1 MHPQRTTLSKKRRS
15 ARTMRGLAAASVLPS
30 ALVLAAAFPVDGQ
43 PHSPAGS
50 VQSAIDRAN
59 VTRVQFLDAGNSF
72 FVDDIMGDADA
83 PVPVSIQLPSASQ
96 TPGAVLVVKGLPADF
111 SLSVGRKT
119 SETWTIPAEDAY
131 RLYLIPPKNFNGNF
145 ELEIQ
150 LKGARGASAD
160 ARRVWVDIGP
170 KRIMS
175 NAPAQATEQPQTGA
189 RAVAPRNSAAL
200 NTVSPEEEQALIARA
215 EKLLASNDIAAAR
228 LIFTRLAKRGSSRGA
243 LAMAQS
249 YDPAFLSRYNIA
261 GLKPDMEKARY
272 WYSLAADHGSE
283 DASRRLI
290 ALTKTP
296 E

>member
-1 MHPQRTTLSKKRRS
+1 MHPQRMTLSKRRRC
-15 ARTMRGLAAASVLPS
+15 ARALRGLAAAGVLPS
-30 ALVLAAAFPVDGQ
+30 ALVLAATLPVHGQ
-43 PHSPAGS
+43 LHAPATSG
-50 VQSAIDRAN
+50 QSALGEPHL
-59 VTRVQFLDAGNSF
+59 TRVQFLDAGNSF
-72 FVDDIMGDADA
+72 FVDDIMGEADV
-83 PVPVSIQLPSASQ
+83 PLPVSVQLPNTSQ
-96 TPGAVLVVKGLPADF
+96 APGSVLVVKGLPADF
-111 SLSVGRKT
+111 SLSVGRKA
-119 SETWTIPAEDAY
+119 SDTWTIPAEDAY

-150 LKGARGASAD
+150 LKGARGAPAD

-170 KRIMS
+170 KRIIA
-175 NAPAQATEQPQTGA
+175 NAPTQATEQPTPGA
-189 RAVAPRNSAAL
+189 RGDTARKASPD
-200 NTVSPEEEQALIARA
+200 TVSPDEEQALIARA

-228 LIFTRLAKRGSSRGA
+228 LIFTRLAKRGSSKGA

-249 YDPAFLSRYNIA
+249 YDPAFLSRFNIA

-290 ALTKTP
+290 ALTKAP